1 MFGAI
6 NESVLNNLE
15 KIYLEEGDEIFKKE
29 FNKYIK
35 TIKEN
40 KDLKEFYEVYDLF
53 KQVNFDDESIAKEF
67 VEESINYLKSFDRTQ
82 ITKLDYIG
90 ESVSTNNDVSVEY
103 KLDQL
108 IFNENINLKDK
119 ATLKVKLIK
128 QITKKDKE
136 VIDYKSKFK
145 VLHEK
150 INENVSKL
158 NETES
163 KILELFVEN
172 DNEKINNF
180 YLNLINETTEVV
192 DNKILNADD
201 STTIKK
207 LVEVK
212 QKLTKLKNQTPTIQ
226 QIESIVTLKESFN

>member
-40 KDLKEFYEVYDLF
+40 KDLKEFYGVYDLF
-53 KQVNFDDESIAKEF
+53 KQADFDDESIAKEF
-67 VEESINYLKSFDRTQ
+67 VEESINYLKSFDKTQ
-82 ITKLDYIG
+82 ITKLGYIE
-90 ESVSTNNDVSVEY
+90 ESTSTNNDASIEY

-108 IFNENINLKDK
+108 IFNEGINLKDK

-136 VIDYKSKFK
+136 AINYKSKFK

-158 NETES
+158 NDTES

-180 YLNLINETTEVV
+180 YLNLINETTESV
-192 DNKILNADD
+192 DNKILNAED
-201 STTIKK
+201 SNTIKK